1 MKIKLL
7 GVVIFF
13 IGHCS
18 ITAQEYV
25 PLLDSYNE
33 WKLSTCYFGCITD
46 TYYTNGDTLV
56 DGTSYKVLDG
66 YHYISRSFLLR
77 EDVVEKKVYTKIY
90 LPSEEVNYLLYD
102 FSLEVGDSF
111 EMFNPATPFPREGGM
126 FDLDS
131 IINRTLVD
139 GNNYRHFYFSPSAG
153 NTVSTENAVWIE
165 GIGSLSILT
174 APGGAPN
181 INEVGHLSCFYK
193 SGTHVYENL
202 DSITKCER
210 AILSVHDI
218 KEGLWN
224 VNIYTSEDAVEIINA
239 SDVVQVT
246 VYSISGS
253 SIAKLNNPTNAAN
266 FSFPTSNLSEGLYI
280 LKMDGAQGSTKTF
293 KFLVK

>member
-1 MKIKLL
+1 MKIKLVA
-7 GVVIFF
+7 VVIFLVGYF
-13 IGHCS
+13 NV
-18 ITAQEYV
+18 TAQEYV

-33 WKLSTCYFGCITD
+33 WKLSVCFFGCLTD

-56 DGTSYKVLDG
+56 DGTSYKILDG

-77 EDVVEKKVYTKIY
+77 EDVAEKKVYTKIY
-90 LPSEEVNYLLYD
+90 LPSEELNYLLYD

-139 GNNYRHFYFSPSAG
+139 GNDYRHFYFSPSAG
-153 NTVSTENAVWIE
+153 NTASTENAVWIE
-165 GIGSLSILT
+165 GVGSLSILT
-174 APGGAPN
+174 APGGAPD
-181 INEVGHLSCFYK
+181 INGVGHLSCFYK

-218 KEGLWN
+218 KKELWN
-224 VNIYTSEDAVEIINA
+224 VNIYTSGDAVEIINA
-239 SDVVQVT
+239 SDVENIT
-246 VYSISGS
+246 VYSITGRKVAEMS
-253 SIAKLNNPTNAAN
+253 NDTNTAN
-266 FSFPTSNLSEGLYI
+266 LSLPTSDLSEGLYI
-280 LKMDGAQGSTKTF
+280 LKASDALGRAKTF